1 MVRPFIPAVCVLS
14 LFFIAHSGYCAE
26 PTTDVVYRLSF
37 SDNAGEPPLKW
48 LAAKGFVPKRDAD
61 NQSKVVYSVA
71 NNALVMQTK
80 RQAQGLLLNEAD
92 VLNYSKI
99 RIEWG
104 VDKFPEGA
112 SYEKAVRSDAIMIYV
127 FFGDKKLSSGSLLIP
142 DSPYFI
148 GLSLCQSDPIGK
160 AFTGRYFQAGGR
172 YVCIDHP
179 PVGQG
184 VVSEYP
190 IAEAFTRLFGQKEA
204 PDISGLG
211 ISIDT
216 ESTKGSGAAKS
227 FVKSIEFIQ

>member
-1 MVRPFIPAVCVLS
+1 
-14 LFFIAHSGYCAE
+14 
-26 PTTDVVYRLSF
+26 LSF
-37 SDNAGEPPLKW
+37 SDNAGESPLKW
-48 LAAKGFVPKRDAD
+48 LAAKGFAPKRDAD
-61 NQSKVVYSVA
+61 NQNKVVYSIA
-71 NNALVMQTK
+71 DNALVLETK
-80 RQAQGLLLNEAD
+80 RQAQGLLLNETD
-92 VLNYSKI
+92 VLNYSKV

-112 SYEKAVRSDAIMIYV
+112 SYVKAVRSDAIMIYV

-148 GLSLCQSDPIGK
+148 GLSLCESDPIGQ
-160 AFTGRYFQAGGR
+160 AFTGRYFQTGGR

-190 IAEAFTRLFGQKEA
+190 IAEAFTRLFGQMEA

-216 ESTKGSGAAKS
+216 EATKGSGAAKS